1 MHLAAHLGKTNK
13 RNKDFSR
20 IMTKLKS
27 RPPKELILSRR
38 NGGGETKAGG
48 GGGGG
53 GGGGKSGG
61 SGGKAGLYDEY
72 DYIFAFGDLNYRIEQ
87 VPYAEVV
94 DMTEGAMKESA
105 MKGTDMPSA
114 KTNCIKFLLENDQL
128 HATMRRGV
136 PDLTEFGE
144 APINFFP
151 TYKFDRKNPM
161 IYDRTTYIRL
171 WQRHDGVMQN

>member
-1 MHLAAHLGKTNK
+1 MEYRDEVSWEDEDEDEDDDGMGTIASTESLDTHGSTATHQ
-13 RNKDFSR
+13 
-20 IMTKLKS
+20 
-27 RPPKELILSRR
+27 
-38 NGGGETKAGG
+38 
-48 GGGGG
+48 
-53 GGGGKSGG
+53 SGG